1 VWLPSYNGQPPR
13 RRLLPASAER
23 SDEQR
28 TDAKKVETG
37 NANGTGRRRRA
48 DDRTFRPGRH
58 VTART
63 PGPRPPFRNNA
74 RAVLA
79 ATLGALV
86 VFVAVQVLIRKSRD
100 FSPDFLASVLLYGLT
115 VLNITLLLVLVF
127 VLGRN
132 LVRVVME
139 RRRRVLGARLRM
151 RLAIVFVL
159 MAAAP
164 ATLLILVGSDLI
176 QQTVDRWFNVD
187 VERIL
192 SSLQILGSAVRNGNL
207 ERTRTG
213 AEVLAREIEGR
224 RLLDPAGQ
232 ARLRRVLET
241 RARELKIDVVDVF
254 TREGEVLAVAN
265 PRLSTPEAASA
276 GEDLAQAALSGRGS
290 EATVPFAGGELAR
303 IAVPIHGADGVIV
316 GAIVASTFS
325 PVAVAAEI
333 REVQERYTKYRKTES
348 FKGPIKAVYLSL
360 YLFPALLILFG
371 AVWMSLYLAR
381 RITTPLRLVAEG
393 AERIAS
399 GERGVRV
406 DFPSGDDEF
415 TALIASFNRMSER
428 LARSEE
434 EVEHTRA
441 GLTRK
446 NAELEDRRRLMETV
460 LETVGTGVVVVDAEG
475 TTTAI
480 NAAAC
485 RLLDVEGDVVS
496 RPLPEALKGP
506 GREEI
511 LSLVQRLL
519 SGRGARQ
526 EREVTLPA
534 KGRDRHLAVTVVPL
548 PGAPGSPPGAVV
560 VLDDLT
566 PLMRA
571 QKVAAWGEVARKLA
585 HEIKNPLTPIQLS
598 AQRIRK
604 AYLKGAPD
612 LEKVVQECTGA
623 IVQEVEAL
631 KNLVDEFAQFAR
643 LPAAN
648 LAPASLHEVI
658 EETLTLYDGLF
669 TEIRVERRLGA
680 DVPTLRLDADQM
692 KRVLINLVDNAIEAT
707 DKKGTVTISTEF
719 DRSQGRVRLG
729 VADDG
734 PGIPA
739 EARDKLFVPHFS
751 TKKRGSGLGLA
762 IVSRIIQEHHGL
774 IRIEDNRPHGA
785 RFVVELPA

>member
-1 VWLPSYNGQPPR
+1 MPH
-13 RRLLPASAER
+13 A
-23 SDEQR
+23 
-28 TDAKKVETG
+28 
-37 NANGTGRRRRA
+37 
-48 DDRTFRPGRH
+48 
-58 VTART
+58 
-63 PGPRPPFRNNA
+63 PGPRTPFRNNA
-74 RAVLA
+74 PAVLA
-79 ATLGALV
+79 ATGAALLV
-86 VFVAVQVLIRKSRD
+86 FLAVQLLRKSRE
-100 FSPDFLASVLLYGLT
+100 FAPDFLASVLLYGLT
-115 VLNITLLLVLVF
+115 VLNITLLLVLIL

-164 ATLLILVGSDLI
+164 AVLLLLVGTDLI

-187 VERIL
+187 VERVL
-192 SSLQILGSAVRNGNL
+192 SSLQVLGSAVRNGAL
-207 ERTRTG
+207 DHTRTG
-213 AEVLAREIEGR
+213 AEVLAREIEAR
-224 RLLDPAGQ
+224 RLLESSGQ

-241 RARELKIDVVDVF
+241 RARELRIDMVNVF
-254 TREGEVLAVAN
+254 TVDGELLAVVN
-265 PRLSTPEAASA
+265 PRLPAPEAASS
-276 GEDLAQAALSGRGS
+276 GEDLAQAAQAGREA
-290 EATVPFAGGELAR
+290 EATVPFGGGELAR
-303 IAVPIHGADGVIV
+303 VAAPIHGAGGVVV
-316 GAIVASTFS
+316 GSVVASTFT
-325 PVAVAAEI
+325 PVAVAAET
-333 REVQERYTKYRKTES
+333 RDVEERYTKYRKTES
-348 FKGPIKAVYLSL
+348 FKDPIKAVYLSL

-371 AVWMSLYLAR
+371 AVWTSLYLAR

-406 DFPSGDDEF
+406 DFPSGDEEF

-446 NAELEDRRRLMETV
+446 NEELEDRRRLMETV
-460 LETVGTGVVVVDAEG
+460 LETVGTGIVVVDAEG
-475 TTTAI
+475 ATGAL

-485 RLLDVEGDVVS
+485 RLLDVEVDVVG
-496 RPLPEALKGP
+496 RPLADALNGP

-511 LSLVQRLL
+511 VGLVHRLL

-526 EREVTLPA
+526 EREVALPGR
-534 KGRDRHLAVTVVPL
+534 GRDRNLAVTVVPL
-548 PGAPGSPPGAVV
+548 PGAPGLPPGAVV

-604 AYLKGAPD
+604 AHLKQAPD
-612 LEKVVQECTGA
+612 LEKVVNECTGA

-658 EETLTLYDGLF
+658 EQTLSLYDGLF
-669 TEIRVERRLGA
+669 AGVRVERRLGR
-680 DVPTLRLDADQM
+680 DVPPLRLDADQM
-692 KRVLINLVDNAIEAT
+692 KRVLINLVDNAIDAT
-707 DKKGTVTISTEF
+707 DKRGTVTISTEF
-719 DRSQGRVRLG
+719 DRGQGRVRLG

-734 PGIPA
+734 PGIAPA
-739 EARDKLFVPHFS
+739 AKDKLFVPHFS

-762 IVSRIIQEHHGL
+762 IVSRIVQEHHGV
-774 IRIEDNRPHGA
+774 IRVEDNRPRGT